1 MRLSADDVAQYLKD
15 HPDFFDEYAEMLAE
29 IYVPHPHGGRA
40 IPIAERQIVTLR
52 DKARA
57 LEDKLRELIQFGRE
71 NDTTIERLHQF
82 ALAMASARNVDDVLA
97 ALYAHLRADF
107 SVPHVALRLWAKSE
121 DERHEFE
128 PVSPEVR
135 VFADSL
141 ADPYFSPAPMFET
154 MGWFGVAEGDAQMQ
168 SFGYAVLR
176 SDRPLGLLAMAS
188 GDPDRFRP
196 DMGSLYVKRLAE
208 LAGAALGRFV
218 DAG

>member
-1 MRLSADDVAQYLKD
+1 MRLSSDDVAQYLKD

-52 DKARA
+52 EKAQA
-57 LEDKLRELIQFGRE
+57 LEGKLRELIQFGRE

-82 ALAMASARNVDDVLA
+82 AMTLMAARNVDDLLA
-97 ALYAHLRADF
+97 GLYAHLRADF
-107 SVPHVALRLWAKSE
+107 SVPQVALRLWARNG

-128 PVSPEVR
+128 PVSAEVR

-141 ADPYFSPAPMFET
+141 SAPYFSAAPMFET
-154 MGWFGVAEGDAQMQ
+154 LEWFGADAGALA
-168 SFGYAVLR
+168 SFGYAVILA
-176 SDRPLGLLAMAS
+176 DRPLGLLALAS
-188 GDPDRFRP
+188 DDPARFRP
-196 DMGSLYVKRLAE
+196 EMGSLYVKRLAE
-208 LAGAALGRFV
+208 LAGAALSRFV